1 MSVRALPMLVLSLI
15 LYNIVAFVFGDSSAP
30 HAIFREE
37 LFAIPMPLH
46 SVYWSISWGDILL
59 AFSLAMLG
67 IEVVK
72 ATYTRGSGLADQAL
86 SIVLLVIFLVEF
98 LLVGEAQTSTF
109 FLIFMMS
116 MIDVIAGAIIGI
128 RTARR
133 DFGGDFGG

>member
-1 MSVRALPMLVLSLI
+1 MSIRAMPMLVLSLI
-15 LYNIVAFVFGDSSAP
+15 LYNIVAFFFGDPSAP

-37 LFAIPMPLH
+37 LFAISMPLGGL
-46 SVYWSISWGDILL
+46 WSFSWGDLIL
-59 AFSLAMLG
+59 AFSLVMLG

-72 ATYTRGSGLADQAL
+72 STYTRGSGLADQAL
-86 SIVLLVIFLVEF
+86 SIVLLVAFLVEF
-98 LLVGEAQTSTF
+98 LLVREANTSVF